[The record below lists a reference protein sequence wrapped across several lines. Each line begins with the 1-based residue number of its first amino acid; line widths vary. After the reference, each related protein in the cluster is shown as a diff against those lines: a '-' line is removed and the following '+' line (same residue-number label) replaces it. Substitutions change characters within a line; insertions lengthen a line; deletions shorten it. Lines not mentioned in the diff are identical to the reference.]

1 MAINIARRKFITA
14 LGGAAIAWPLAARA
28 QQTAMPVVGFLSSRS
43 PDKSKHLVA
52 AFRTGLQTGG
62 GYVEGQNVAIEYRWA
77 EGQYDRLPEL
87 AADLVRRGVAVLVT
101 TGGEP
106 SALAAKAATSTIPIV
121 FTVGGDPVKFGLVAS
136 ISHPGGNATGVSLL
150 TEAPE
155 GKRLGLLKE
164 LAPNAAVFGALIDPN
179 YQGHEAQ
186 VRDVQEAARAI
197 GRQIQF
203 ANAGNDRELEA
214 AFATLVELRATALL
228 VTAAPFFDTRR
239 VRIVALAA
247 QFRLPAIYQF
257 RDYVVAGGLM
267 SYGISITDGYRQVG
281 IYTGQVLKGAKP
293 ADLPVYQSIKFELVI
308 NLKTANAL
316 GVKISDNLLSIADEV
331 IE

>member
-1 MAINIARRKFITA
+1 MAINIARRKFIAT
-14 LGGAAIAWPLAARA
+14 LGGTAFAWPLAVRA
-28 QQTAMPVVGFLSSRS
+28 EQTAMPVVGFLSSRS
-43 PDKSKHLVA
+43 PDESKHLVA

-62 GYVEGQNVAIEYRWA
+62 GYIEGQNVAIEYLWA

-87 AADLVRRGVAVLVT
+87 AADLVRRGVAVIVAA
-101 TGGEP
+101 GGEP
-106 SALAAKAATSTIPIV
+106 SALAAKAATSTIPII
-121 FTVGGDPVKFGLVAS
+121 FSVGGDPVKSGLVAS

-150 TEAPE
+150 TEEPE

-164 LAPNAAVFGALIDPN
+164 LAPNATVFGVLIDPN
-179 YQGHEAQ
+179 NPGHEAQ

-197 GRQIQF
+197 VRQVQF
-203 ANAGNDRELEA
+203 ANTGNDRELEA
-214 AFATLVELRATALL
+214 AFATLVEQRATALL

-247 QFRLPAIYQF
+247 QFRVPAIYQF
-257 RDYVVAGGLM
+257 RDYVVVGGLM

-293 ADLPVYQSIKFELVI
+293 VDLPVYQSIKFELAI
-308 NLKTANAL
+308 NLKTASAL

>member
-1 MAINIARRKFITA
+1 MAINIARRKFIAT
-14 LGGAAIAWPLAARA
+14 LGGTAFAWPLAVRA
-28 QQTAMPVVGFLSSRS
+28 EQTAMPVVGFLSSRS
-43 PDKSKHLVA
+43 PDEFKHLVA
-52 AFRTGLQTGG
+52 AFHTGLQTGG

-77 EGQYDRLPEL
+77 EGQYGRLPEM
-87 AADLVRRGVAVLVT
+87 AADLVRHGVAVIVAA
-101 TGGEP
+101 GGEP
-106 SALAAKAATSTIPIV
+106 SALAAKAATSTIPII
-121 FTVGGDPVKFGLVAS
+121 FSVGGDPVKSGLVAS

-164 LAPNAAVFGALIDPN
+164 LAPSATVFGVLIDPN
-179 YQGHEAQ
+179 YPGHEAQ

-197 GRQIQF
+197 VRQVQF

-214 AFATLVELRATALL
+214 AFATLVEQGATALL

-247 QFRLPAIYQF
+247 QFRVPAIYQF
-257 RDYVVAGGLM
+257 RDYVVVGGLM

-281 IYTGQVLKGAKP
+281 IYTGQILKGAKP
-293 ADLPVYQSIKFELVI
+293 VDLPVYQSIKFELAI

>member
-1 MAINIARRKFITA
+1 MRRREFITL
-14 LGGAAIAWPLAARA
+14 LGGAAAAWPFAARG
-28 QQTAMPVVGFLSSRS
+28 QQPAMPVVGFLSARS
-43 PDKSKHLVA
+43 PDESKHLVV
-52 AFRTGLQTGG
+52 AFRSGLQTGG
-62 GYVEGQNVAIEYRWA
+62 GYVEGQNVTIEYRWA
-77 EGQYDRLPEL
+77 EGQYSRLPEL

-136 ISHPGGNATGVSLL
+136 LARPGGNATGVSLL

-164 LAPNAAVFGALIDPN
+164 LAPNAAVFGVLIDPN
-179 YQGHEAQ
+179 SQGHEAQ
-186 VRDVQEAARAI
+186 KRDVQEAARGI

-203 ANAGNDRELEA
+203 ANAGDDRELEA
-214 AFATLVELRATALL
+214 AFATLVEQGATALL
-228 VTAAPFFDTRR
+228 VTADPFFDTRR
-239 VRIVALAA
+239 ARIVALAT
-247 QFRLPAIYQF
+247 QFKLPAIYQF
-257 RDYVVAGGLM
+257 RDYVLAGGLM

-281 IYTGQVLKGAKP
+281 IYAGQILKGAKP

-308 NLKTANAL
+308 NLKTAKAL
-316 GVKISDNLLSIADEV
+316 GVQISDNLLSIADDV